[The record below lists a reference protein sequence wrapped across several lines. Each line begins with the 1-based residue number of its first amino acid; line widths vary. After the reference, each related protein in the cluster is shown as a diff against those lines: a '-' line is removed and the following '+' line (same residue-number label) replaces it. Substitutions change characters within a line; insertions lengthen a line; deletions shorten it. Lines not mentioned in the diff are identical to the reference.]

1 MDDIQKK
8 INECKLCGN
17 LPKLSQN
24 SLQIGKTPFVIIGE
38 SPAKDG
44 WIISKRAF
52 YNKDCKLQASGKV
65 LEKLLNNINYVMLKL
80 KQVKF

>member
-1 MDDIQKK
+1 M
-8 INECKLCGN
+8 NPFL
-17 LPKLSQN
+17 LFY
-24 SLQIGKTPFVIIGE
+24 KTPFVIIGE